1 MKRILFVFSVLI
13 VFGVVGHFLFANSVE
28 KKIDSHIKE
37 LNSSGFIANCDK
49 KIGFLNVVGSGEIEI
64 IYPKKALEY
73 LISKRSDGE
82 FKEYLK
88 ESLLSLDEK
97 ELELLLDGVLIEYE
111 FTYKNFLNKLNF
123 DMFLVRASN
132 ATLSEALKDEELAH
146 LLDFLKNKE
155 VKISFDEDLNFKLKD
170 INYIFKEGSLQL
182 RGVHGDV
189 NGFKVGLFK
198 VSEVANQVHFLV
210 DNIDFKYEESD
221 ENINSFLKID
231 NIKFDEFYTKVK
243 VENLLINSNSI
254 ISNGVLDGESKIS
267 SDKMFFFQNGESIG
281 FDESEFYISL
291 KKVPYDELKKYSAL
305 LNSEGFLES
314 EDFIVKT
321 KEILSKISS
330 SNLSFLAKTN
340 LNNFKKN
347 DEKYFENLN
356 LNADFELAQNLQN
369 LNFIY
374 LKDIFKT
381 VKLNGSLKSSYLT
394 NLLENLPN
402 EIAFLFKDL
411 KFENFDILLDEKGLH
426 LNQELLLDYTFL
438 TL

>member
-49 KIGFLNVVGSGEIEI
+49 KIGFLNVVGNGEIEI

-281 FDESEFYISL
+281 FDEGEFYISL

-356 LNADFELAQNLQN
+356 LNADFE
-369 LNFIY
+369 
-374 LKDIFKT
+374 
-381 VKLNGSLKSSYLT
+381 
-394 NLLENLPN
+394 
-402 EIAFLFKDL
+402 
-411 KFENFDILLDEKGLH
+411 
-426 LNQELLLDYTFL
+426 
-438 TL
+438 